1 MRRSLA
7 LLLLLALAV
16 TTPALAQRR
25 GGAAGKSA
33 TVTTG
38 DAGGEVRTTFAA
50 YARALNAADWPRVIS
65 FYADDPR
72 FEWIEDGEVRY
83 PSKDAIAPSFEAMA
97 ETGSTIVFKTE
108 PPHVAVL
115 APGVAALRVS
125 FETTIVDKEGKP
137 FTFGGLL
144 TIDLIK
150 TTDGWKFLRGHTS
163 SVPSG
168 R

>member
-1 MRRSLA
+1 MRRFLLTTVIAALCASPLA
-7 LLLLLALAV
+7 
-16 TTPALAQRR
+16 AQSR
-25 GGAAGKSA
+25 GGAAPKPA
-33 TVTTG
+33 APATG
-38 DAGGEVRTTFAA
+38 DAGGEVRATFAA
-50 YARALNAADWPRVIS
+50 YSRALNAADWTRVIS

-83 PSKDAIAPSFEAMA
+83 ASKDAIAPSFEAMK
-97 ETGSTIVFKTE
+97 ETGSTIVFKNE

-115 APGVAALRVS
+115 APGVAALRTT

-150 TTDGWKFLRGHTS
+150 TPNGWKFLRGHTS
-163 SVPSG
+163 SANG
-168 R
+168 GK

>member
-1 MRRSLA
+1 MRRFLV
-7 LLLLLALAV
+7 LLSSVLFVAAPLQ
-16 TTPALAQRR
+16 AQRR
-25 GGAAGKSA
+25 AGGPPAPG
-33 TVTTG
+33 G
-38 DAGGEVRTTFAA
+38 DVGGEVRSTFAA
-50 YARALNAADWPRVIS
+50 YSRALNAADWTRVIT

-72 FEWIEDGEVRY
+72 FEWVEDGEVRY
-83 PSKDAIAPSFEAMA
+83 PSKDALAQSFDAMR

-115 APGVAALRVS
+115 GPGVAALRAS

-144 TIDLIK
+144 TIDVIK
-150 TTDGWKFLRGHTS
+150 TAEGWKFLRGHTS
-163 SVPSG
+163 SANGG